1 MGNRHWGQ
9 RKVSVNATG
18 RGPKLTARRLG
29 GDKQST
35 QPGGV
40 HPGLDTGREARH
52 LRNNCSGRHERNTMS
67 VEINNPYEHM
77 KLSVNARGR
86 GPNLTAR
93 RLGGDKQSTQPG
105 DVHPRLDTGHA
116 AGCLRNNCSGR
127 NERNQ
132 LSVGKNP
139 LNIQKRCSLPQQNKT
154 PTRQPPRQTTLGPY
168 QDREAQWDDPISR
181 TKDPRMK
188 PTIEMPTPT
197 AKNKTPTDNSRDQQ
211 RSGRKSHGRAS
222 PHDSIGKQ
230 IIT

>member
-132 LSVGKNP
+132 LSVGKMP
-139 LNIQKRCSLPQQNKT
+139 
-154 PTRQPPRQTTLGPY
+154 
-168 QDREAQWDDPISR
+168 
-181 TKDPRMK
+181 
-188 PTIEMPTPT
+188 PTPLCCHG
-197 AKNKTPTDNSRDQQ
+197 ATP
-211 RSGRKSHGRAS
+211 SGSSSSLARLCPSAGKACPGLGGMGRAS
-222 PHDSIGKQ
+222 GPVPPEARPCVPGYGHDVTGIPHGGAGGWGYWQVDGHR
-230 IIT
+230 